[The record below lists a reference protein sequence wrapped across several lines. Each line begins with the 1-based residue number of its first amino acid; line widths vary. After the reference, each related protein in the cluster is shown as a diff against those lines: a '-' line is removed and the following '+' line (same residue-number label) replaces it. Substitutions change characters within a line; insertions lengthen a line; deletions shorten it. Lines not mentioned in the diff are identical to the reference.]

1 MSTKASG
8 QVLVGVTG
16 EGETP
21 SALQY
26 ALDTAQ
32 RQGWG
37 LAVVHALHQVM
48 PPPPPG
54 VLLTYESMEE
64 VGHEITAE
72 AVAEIQGQYGEDVA
86 ITQVVRT
93 GHPVNVLVDLSSDS
107 EVVVLQHRALSKLHR
122 VFTGSTVI
130 GVAAH
135 AHCPV
140 VSVPAGWSA
149 PREAGRVSVG
159 VHEDGHPIQV
169 LEVAFAEAASRRSRL
184 YVFHAWRLSPA
195 YDDLALPHGDDE
207 WTHHLEDLLTEQL
220 APLRERFPGVEVD
233 VEVRYQWPIEALVE
247 IGATSDLLVLG
258 RHSAFAPLLQR
269 IGSLARAAVAHVAC
283 PLMVVPVERHRDV
296 AADTPRPH

>member
-1 MSTKASG
+1 MSTTGSG

-21 SALQY
+21 AALQF
-26 ALDTAQ
+26 ALDAAQ
-32 RQGWG
+32 RQGWR
-37 LAVVHALHQVM
+37 LTVVHALHQVM

-54 VLLTYESMEE
+54 VLLTYETMEE
-64 VGHEITAE
+64 VGHQITAE
-72 AVAEIQGQYGEDVA
+72 VVEVLQERYGEDLSVA
-86 ITQVVRT
+86 QVVRT
-93 GHPVNVLVDLSSDS
+93 GHPVNVLVDLSNESDLI
-107 EVVVLQHRALSKLHR
+107 VLQHRALSKLHR

-159 VHEDGHPIQV
+159 VHEDGHPSQV
-169 LEVAFAEAASRRSRL
+169 LEVAFAEAAARRSRL
-184 YVFHAWRLSPA
+184 HIFHAWRLSPA
-195 YDDLALPHGDDE
+195 YDDLALPHGDDA
-207 WTHHLEDLLTEQL
+207 WSQHTQRVLTQQI
-220 APLRERFPGVEVD
+220 APLQDRYPGVEVD
-233 VEVRYQWPIEALVE
+233 LEVRYQWPIEALVE
-247 IGATSDLLVLG
+247 VGASSDLLVLG